1 MDILDTEVSEGWPTV
16 DGMPWKATDVMKE
29 RTKFVLE
36 WERRWNEAEGGSV
49 NMAEL
54 CRMFGV
60 SRQTGYT
67 WVERYRAADHDLSGV
82 AERSRRPKTS
92 PHAISPEL
100 EDMIVAVRK
109 KYPRWGPRKLHAML
123 VERNPGFAIPSAS
136 VMSKVL
142 KRRGMTTPRRRRRR
156 APALGI
162 AAPFSGC
169 DAPNAVWCID
179 FKGWFVTRDGRRC
192 YPLTLIDAFS
202 RYLLRCEAL
211 IEPDGKQ
218 VAKILDSAFVEFGLP
233 NAIRSDGGP
242 PFASTGPARL
252 TELSVWLLRL
262 GIRIEIIAPG
272 KPQQNGRLERLHRT
286 LKAETASP
294 PEDDCAVQQ
303 RVFDVWRREYNHDR
317 PHEALRLRPPASVYM
332 RSKTTYPRPLVDAR
346 YEPCS
351 HVARVSKQGFIKWD
365 RRNVFISSALKH
377 ENVEIELNVDGRW
390 NVCWGSILLGQ
401 LDEHRLDRGLII
413 KRRRRGSREVSGMSF
428 L

>member
-1 MDILDTEVSEGWPTV
+1 
-16 DGMPWKATDVMKE
+16 MKE

-36 WERRWNEAEGGSV
+36 WERRWSEAEGGRV

-67 WVERYRAADHDLSGV
+67 WVKRFRAADNELDAL

-92 PHAISPEL
+92 PRAVSPEL
-100 EDMIVAVRK
+100 EDLIVAARK
-109 KYPRWGPRKLHAML
+109 LYPRWGPRKLHARL
-123 VERNPGFAIPSAS
+123 VETNPGKVVPSAS

-142 KRRGMTTPRRRRRR
+142 MRRGMTTPRRKRRRQQS
-156 APALGI
+156 LGVT
-162 AAPFSGC
+162 APFSGC

-179 FKGWFVTRDGRRC
+179 FKGWFETGDAIRC

-202 RYLLRCEAL
+202 RFLVRCEGL
-211 IEPDGKQ
+211 RDPDTRHVRQ
-218 VAKILDSAFVEFGLP
+218 VLDSAFLEFGLP
-233 NAIRSDGGP
+233 LAIRSDGGP

-272 KPQQNGRLERLHRT
+272 KPQQNGRLERFHRT

-294 PEDDCAVQQ
+294 PKQDGAAQQ
-303 RVFDVWRREYNHDR
+303 RVFDVWRRQYNQDR
-317 PHEALRLRPPASVYM
+317 PHEALRMRPPATVYNASP
-332 RSKTTYPRPLVDAR
+332 RRYPRPLVQHTF
-346 YEPCS
+346 EPFS
-351 HVARVSKQGFIKWD
+351 EVARIDKNGFIKWQ
-365 RRNVFISSALKH
+365 RRKVFISSALKH
-377 ENVEIELNVDGRW
+377 EYVELDCNPGDGWDVR
-390 NVCWGSILLGQ
+390 WGSILLGR
-401 LDEHRLDRGLII
+401 LNEHRPDLGLIVS
-413 KRRRRGSREVSGMSF
+413 RRRRGSKEVSGMSF